1 MLSSCTACKF
11 IEQIVNF
18 SDKQYKGKCS
28 ILTGLV
34 EYQVP
39 YVILTVICHKFYWHI
54 ALYTCTL

>member
-1 MLSSCTACKF
+1 MLSSRTACKF
-11 IEQIVNF
+11 IVQSVKC
-18 SDKQYKGKCS
+18 SDKQYKGKCG

-39 YVILTVICHKFYWHI
+39 CVILTVIHHKFFWHI